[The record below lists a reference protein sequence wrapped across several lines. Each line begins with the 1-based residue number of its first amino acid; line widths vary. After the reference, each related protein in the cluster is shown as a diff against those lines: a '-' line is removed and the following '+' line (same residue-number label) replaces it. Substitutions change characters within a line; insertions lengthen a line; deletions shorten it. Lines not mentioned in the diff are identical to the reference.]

1 MEQQELTVEQL
12 LQELNPAEQEQAKME
27 LQYGMTPQQLKAFF
41 DSL

>member
-12 LQELNPAEQEQAKME
+12 LQELNPAEQEAARLM
-27 LQYGMTPQQLKAFF
+27 LQRGETPQEIKEFF